1 MCNKYLREGVKMTEL
16 NSMQWKDK
24 SQWAWIETQEILFK
38 HKENLFL
45 PVPVSPPPFFCYG
58 DWTLEQAAER
68 GCGLSSLVDTQNQL
82 DTFVHNLV

>member
-45 PVPVSPPPFFCYG
+45 PVPVSPPPLFFVMVIEH
-58 DWTLEQAAER
+58 WNRLLREAVASPA
-68 GCGLSSLVDTQNQL
+68 L
-82 DTFVHNLV
+82 

>member
-24 SQWAWIETQEILFK
+24 SQWAWIEMQEILFK

-45 PVPVSPPPFFCYG
+45 PVPVPPPFFFMVIEH
-58 DWTLEQAAER
+58 WNRLLREAVASPA
-68 GCGLSSLVDTQNQL
+68 L
-82 DTFVHNLV
+82 

>member
-45 PVPVSPPPFFCYG
+45 PVPPPLFFFMVIEHWNRLLREAVASPA
-58 DWTLEQAAER
+58 L
-68 GCGLSSLVDTQNQL
+68 
-82 DTFVHNLV
+82 